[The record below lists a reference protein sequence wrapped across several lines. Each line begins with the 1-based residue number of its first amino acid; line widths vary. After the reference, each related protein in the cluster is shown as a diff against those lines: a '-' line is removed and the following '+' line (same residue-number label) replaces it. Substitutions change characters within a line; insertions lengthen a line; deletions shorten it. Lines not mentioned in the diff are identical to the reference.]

1 MLSST
6 NKSNAALAVF
16 RLSFSFQFS
25 GTVMGQHDVEEHID
39 EPKLQAFMSA
49 LLDDLRALDYM
60 IDHDQIESGIKRI
73 GAEQEMF
80 LIDRSLRP
88 APLAL
93 EVLGGLNDARFT
105 TEIARFNLEANATP
119 QVLGDSCFSRLE
131 QELDELLAKVR
142 AVAEQYEADALLA
155 GILPTLALSDL
166 TIDNLT
172 PMARYHEL
180 NRAITRA
187 RGGPF
192 SIRIK
197 GLDEL
202 EIEHDNLMM
211 ESCNTSFQIHIQIS
225 PREFAT
231 AYNAAQAITAPV
243 LAAAVNS
250 PVLFGKRL
258 WHETRL
264 ALFQHSADERSRA
277 QLLRSQPTRV
287 GFGERWI
294 KKSIIELLHDQVTRF
309 RPIMVS
315 LPNESSLKVLSRG
328 EIPTLSSLFLH
339 NGTVWPWNRAC
350 YGVQNGV
357 AQLRIENRALPA
369 GPTIVDEVAN
379 AAFFTGLMVALPE
392 EYGDI
397 SKRLSFDDAKAN
409 FFAAARYDLHAQLNW
424 IDNRSISAAA
434 LIRDHL
440 LPLAHEGLKAAK
452 VDSSDIDKYLGIIDQ
467 RVQSRQTG
475 ARWTLK
481 SLAKLGNLEP
491 KDLRY
496 RELTARMLHEQK
508 EGKPVHEWK
517 IAEAAEDIDWSQSYQ
532 TVGQFMSTDLFTVRP
547 DDLVDLAASVMDWRH
562 VRHVPVED
570 NDGKLIG
577 LVTHRDLLHLVSQGV
592 RTQPAKTLTVRDI
605 MKAEPLTVTS
615 LTPTLEALE
624 IMQKHRVGCLPVV
637 DDGRLVGIL
646 TSFDFLSGAARL
658 FKHYLA
664 DHNGDRP
671 NAKAQRAGSAG

>member
-1 MLSST
+1 
-6 NKSNAALAVF
+6 
-16 RLSFSFQFS
+16 
-25 GTVMGQHDVEEHID
+25 MGQHDVEPNID
-39 EPKLQAFMSA
+39 ELKLQTFMSA

-60 IDHDQIESGIKRI
+60 IEHDQIETDVKRI

-80 LIDRSLRP
+80 LVDRSLRP

-93 EVLGGLNDARFT
+93 EVLDGLNDARFT

-119 QVLGDSCFSRLE
+119 QVLRDRCFSKME
-131 QELDELLAKVR
+131 QELNELLAKVR

-192 SIRIK
+192 SIHIK

-202 EIEHDNLMM
+202 QIEHDNLMM
-211 ESCNTSFQIHIQIS
+211 ESCNTSFQIHVQVS
-225 PREFAT
+225 PREFAN
-231 AYNAAQAITAPV
+231 AYNIAQAITAPV

-264 ALFQHSADERSRA
+264 ALFQHSADERSRG
-277 QLLRSQPTRV
+277 QLMRSQPTRV
-287 GFGERWI
+287 GFGERWLR
-294 KKSIIELLHDQVTRF
+294 KSIIELLHDQVTRF
-309 RPIMVS
+309 RPIMIS
-315 LPNESSLKVLSRG
+315 APKESSLQVLSRG
-328 EIPTLSSLFLH
+328 EVPSLSSLFLH

-379 AAFFTGLMVALPE
+379 AAFFAGLMIALPE

-397 SKRLSFDDAKAN
+397 SKRMSFDDAKAN

-424 IDNRSISAAA
+424 IDNRSFSAAS

-440 LPLAHEGLKAAK
+440 LPLAQQGLRQAK
-452 VDSSDIDKYLGIIDQ
+452 VDVSDIGKYLGIIDE
-467 RVQSRQTG
+467 RVKTKQTG
-475 ARWTLK
+475 SRWILK
-481 SLAKLGNLEP
+481 SLAAMENLEP

-508 EGKPVHEWK
+508 EGQPAHEWK
-517 IAEAAEDIDWSQSYQ
+517 IMQNVEEIDWSQSYQ
-532 TVGQFMSTDLFTVRP
+532 TVGQFMSTDLFTVRE

-570 NDGKLIG
+570 GEGRLIG

-592 RTQPAKTLTVRDI
+592 RAPSQPLSVRDV
-605 MKAEPLTVTS
+605 MRTELQTVSS

-624 IMQKHRVGCLPVV
+624 IMQKNRVGCLPVV
-637 DDGRLVGIL
+637 DNGRLVGIL
-646 TSFDFLSGAARL
+646 TSFDFLAGAARL

-664 DHNGDRP
+664 NSTAESSPERVRGAASGR
-671 NAKAQRAGSAG
+671 